1 MISKTKKTVK
11 NKSKSKPKRPN
22 PRELYNRIY
31 GDKTIEKMRGKD
43 FAQHI
48 QLVSQYPQPRDE
60 YWSNDEN
67 PLASMDPEE
76 LLEYVSSFTDRWLYF
91 HG

>member
-1 MISKTKKTVK
+1 MISRKKKTAK
-11 NKSKSKPKRPN
+11 RKAKSKSKRSN

-31 GDKTIEKMRGKD
+31 GDKTIKIMSGKD
-43 FAQHI
+43 LAQHI
-48 QLVSQYPQPRDE
+48 QVVSQYPQPRDE
-60 YWSNDEN
+60 YWSNDEYS
-67 PLASMDPEE
+67 LASMDPEE